1 MLRGTGP
8 TGRMQDSPGHRCAIT
23 AGFLNRNVRRALLFS
38 LIAAVVGPTCG
49 CGFFERDQELPVVAR
64 EATGPRIVVLPFANP
79 GPESDAFFAAGL
91 TEEIEERLGAVPEL
105 IVISDSGGNVIEN
118 SDDATRRIGDELG
131 AEYVLAGTVQRSS
144 EGGADTRLLADFRL
158 VRVND
163 SEVLWSESYDRSM
176 ADVFAVQ
183 ADVAL
188 TVLDRLGV
196 GVQPATRALIE
207 RHATDSLDAYE
218 AYLHGLPNRWSFE
231 LGELGT
237 AGEFFTRAV
246 ELDPNFAS
254 AYVALSENHSQIFH
268 FRGDRSPQR
277 LANAIA
283 AALRALEIQPDLPEG
298 HRALGLYYY
307 WGQRNYK
314 QALSEFSLAAAGRPN
329 DPLIISSIGLVLRR
343 QGRWPEAMDAFLRVR
358 QLDPKDDINAV
369 DLASTCSRMR
379 RYEDGMNYCRRAID
393 LAPEDIFPYILL
405 AKTLRTGQGS
415 IDGAREV
422 LDAMPDKDPVQ
433 QGYSRF
439 EQALY
444 ERDYAAGLAWLA
456 PTVELTSDPISE
468 EIFARELAECEGLVL
483 AGEPAAG
490 VGACDQA
497 RISLERARE
506 ISPVDPAV
514 HAALGWTYALL
525 GEKTSA
531 IASGE
536 RAVEL
541 LPVSADAMAGHSF
554 LVRLAK
560 VYAWS
565 GEPFSAVKTIE
576 KALAMPGWLSVS
588 TLELDPDWDPIRA
601 DPRFQELLR
610 IHRKTD

>member
-1 MLRGTGP
+1 MLRGIGP
-8 TGRMQDSPGHRCAIT
+8 TGQAPDPSRHRSPPRRGR
-23 AGFLNRNVRRALLFS
+23 FENVRRVGLCF
-38 LIAAVVGPTCG
+38 LIAAVVGSSCG
-49 CGFFERDQELPVVAR
+49 CGFFERDEPLPVVSR
-64 EATGPRIVVLPFANP
+64 EVTGPRIVVLPFENA
-79 GPESDAFFAAGL
+79 GPESDAFFADGM
-91 TEEIEERLGAVPEL
+91 TEEIEERLGAVTGL
-105 IVISDSGGNVIEN
+105 IVISDSGGTVTED
-118 SDDATRRIGDELG
+118 SDDAIRRIGDELG
-131 AEYVLAGTVQRSS
+131 AEYVLSGTVQRSS
-144 EGGADTRLLADFRL
+144 AGAAEPRLLAGFSL

-163 SEVLWSESYDRSM
+163 SEVLWSESYDRSP

-196 GVQPATRALIE
+196 DIPSATRAVLE
-207 RHATDSLDAYE
+207 RHTTDNMAAYE
-218 AYLHGLPNRWSFE
+218 AYLQGLPNRWSFE
-231 LGELGT
+231 LRELRT
-237 AGEFFTRAV
+237 AGESFNRAV
-246 ELDPNFAS
+246 ELDPAFAS

-343 QGRWPEAMDAFLRVR
+343 QGRWQEAMDAFIRVR

-369 DLASTCSRMR
+369 DLASTCGRMR
-379 RYEDGMNYCRRAID
+379 RYEDGIKHCRRAID
-393 LAPEDIFPYILL
+393 LAPDDIFPYILL
-405 AKTLRTGQGS
+405 AKTLRTSNGS

-422 LDAMPDKDPVQ
+422 LEAMPDKDPVQ

-444 ERDYAAGLAWLA
+444 ERDYPAALKWLA
-456 PTVELTSDPISE
+456 PTDELTSDPINE
-468 EIFARELAECEGLVL
+468 EIFARQLAECEGRVL

-490 VGACDQA
+490 GGACDQA
-497 RISLERARE
+497 RVLLERARE

-514 HAALGWTYALL
+514 HSALGWSYALL

-560 VYAWS
+560 IYAWS

-576 KALAMPGWLSVS
+576 KALATPGWLSVS
-588 TLELDPDWDPIRA
+588 TLELDPDWDPLRA

-610 IHRKTD
+610 MHRQSD

>member
-1 MLRGTGP
+1 MLRGIRQTGL
-8 TGRMQDSPGHRCAIT
+8 S
-23 AGFLNRNVRRALLFS
+23 LNPSVRRSATPWGVFKAVHRAVSCS
-38 LIAAVVGPTCG
+38 LIAAVVGFSCG
-49 CGFFERDQELPVVAR
+49 CGLFDRNQPAPVVAR
-64 EATGPRIVVLPFANP
+64 DATGPRVVVLPFENSGA
-79 GPESDAFFAAGL
+79 ESDAFFAAGM
-91 TEEIEERLGAVPEL
+91 TEEIEERLAAVTDL
-105 IVISDSGGNVIEN
+105 IVISNSGGTVIED
-118 SDDATRRIGDELG
+118 SDDAIRRIGDELG
-131 AEYVLAGTVQRSS
+131 AEYALAGTVQRTAK
-144 EGGADTRLLADFRL
+144 GGSAQRLLANLRL
-158 VRVND
+158 VRVSD
-163 SEVLWSESYDRSM
+163 SEVLWNESYDRPS
-176 ADVFAVQ
+176 ADVFAIQ

-188 TVLDRLGV
+188 TVVDRLGV
-196 GVQPATRALIE
+196 TIDPATRGLLE
-207 RHATDSLDAYE
+207 RRVTDNMEAYE
-218 AYLHGLPNRWSFE
+218 AYLQGLPNRWSFE
-231 LGELGT
+231 LKELGA
-237 AGEFFTRAV
+237 AGDFFKRAV
-246 ELDPNFAS
+246 ELDPAFAS

-314 QALSEFSLAAAGRPN
+314 QALSEFSQAAAGRPN
-329 DPLIISSIGLVLRR
+329 DPLIISSIGIVLRR
-343 QGRWPEAMDAFLRVR
+343 QGRWQEAMDAFGRVS
-358 QLDPKDDINAV
+358 QLDPKNDINAV
-369 DLASTCSRMR
+369 DLASTCGRMR
-379 RYEDGMNYCRRAID
+379 RYAEGVEHCRRAID
-393 LAPEDIFPYILL
+393 LAPDDIFPYILL
-405 AKTLRTGQGS
+405 AKTLRTANGS

-422 LDAMPDKDPVQ
+422 LEAMPDKDPVQ
-433 QGYSRF
+433 QGYFRF

-444 ERDYAAGLAWLA
+444 ERDYPAALECLA
-456 PTVELTSDPISE
+456 PTEEMTSDPINE
-468 EIFARELAECEGLVL
+468 EIFARQLAECEGRVL

-490 VGACDQA
+490 VVACDQA
-497 RISLERARE
+497 RSSLERARE
-506 ISPVDPAV
+506 IRPVDPAV

-560 VYAWS
+560 IYAWTD
-565 GEPFSAVKTIE
+565 EPYSTVKTIE

-610 IHRKTD
+610 MHRQTD

>member
-1 MLRGTGP
+1 MLRGNGP
-8 TGRMQDSPGHRCAIT
+8 TGHIRDRSRHRSTMALGHFKMI
-23 AGFLNRNVRRALLFS
+23 RRAVLLT
-38 LIAAVVGPTCG
+38 LIAAVVGASSG
-49 CGFFERDQELPVVAR
+49 CGLFERDQPLPAVAR
-64 EATGPRIVVLPFANP
+64 EVTGPRIVVLPFENA
-79 GPESDAFFAAGL
+79 GPESDAFFAAGM
-91 TEEIEERLGAVPEL
+91 TEEIEERLGAVTEL
-105 IVISDSGGNVIEN
+105 TVISDSGGTVVEDR
-118 SDDATRRIGDELG
+118 DDAIRRIGDELG
-131 AEYVLAGTVQRSS
+131 AEYVLAGAVQRTSD
-144 EGGADTRLLADFRL
+144 EGNAPRLLADLRL
-158 VRVND
+158 VRVGD
-163 SEVLWSESYDRSM
+163 SEVLWTESYDRLL

-183 ADVAL
+183 ADVAM
-188 TVLDRLGV
+188 TVIDRLGV
-196 GVQPATRALIE
+196 SVEPATRAVLE
-207 RHATDSLDAYE
+207 RHATDNMEAYE
-218 AYLHGLPNRWSFE
+218 AYLQGLPNRWSFDINE
-231 LGELGT
+231 LVA
-237 AGEFFTRAV
+237 AGDYFNRAV
-246 ELDPNFAS
+246 ELDPTFAS
-254 AYVALSENHSQIFH
+254 AFVALSENHSQIFH

-283 AALRALEIQPDLPEG
+283 TALRALEIQPDLPEG

-343 QGRWPEAMDAFLRVR
+343 QGRWQEAMDAFIRVS

-369 DLASTCSRMR
+369 DMASTCGRMR
-379 RYEDGMNYCRRAID
+379 RYEDGVEHCRRAIA
-393 LAPEDIFPYILL
+393 LAPGDVFPYILL
-405 AKTLRTGQGS
+405 AKTMRTANGS

-422 LDAMPDKDPVQ
+422 LESMPDKDTVQ

-444 ERDYAAGLAWLA
+444 ERDYPAALTWLA
-456 PTVELTSDPISE
+456 PTDELTSDPINE
-468 EIFARELAECEGLVL
+468 EIFARQLAVCEGRIL
-483 AGEPAAG
+483 AGEPADG
-490 VGACDQA
+490 VRACDQA

-506 ISPVDPAV
+506 NSPVDPAV

-560 VYAWS
+560 IYAWS
-565 GEPFSAVKTIE
+565 DEPYAAVKTIE

-588 TLELDPDWDPIRA
+588 TLDLDPDWDPIRT

-610 IHRKTD
+610 MHRQSD

>member
-1 MLRGTGP
+1 MLRGIGP

-23 AGFLNRNVRRALLFS
+23 AGFLDRNVRRALLCS

-49 CGFFERDQELPVVAR
+49 CGFFERDQELAVVAR

-91 TEEIEERLGAVPEL
+91 TEEIEERLGAVTEI
-105 IVISDSGGNVIEN
+105 IVISDSGGNVIED

-207 RHATDSLDAYE
+207 RHSTDSLDAYE

-246 ELDPNFAS
+246 ELDPDFAS

-343 QGRWPEAMDAFLRVR
+343 QGRWPEAMDAFLRVS
-358 QLDPKDDINAV
+358 QLDPK
-369 DLASTCSRMR
+369 R
-379 RYEDGMNYCRRAID
+379 RYQRRRPGLHVRPDASLRGRD
-393 LAPEDIFPYILL
+393 EVLPPRHRPRPRTTSFL
-405 AKTLRTGQGS
+405 TSSWRRSLRTGQRFDRRGTR
-415 IDGAREV
+415 GARG
-422 LDAMPDKDPVQ
+422 DARQGPGATGLFPVRT
-433 QGYSRF
+433 G
-439 EQALY
+439 AL
-444 ERDYAAGLAWLA
+444 RTGLRGWFG
-456 PTVELTSDPISE
+456 V
-468 EIFARELAECEGLVL
+468 
-483 AGEPAAG
+483 
-490 VGACDQA
+490 VGAD
-497 RISLERARE
+497 RG
-506 ISPVDPAV
+506 VD
-514 HAALGWTYALL
+514 L
-525 GEKTSA
+525 
-531 IASGE
+531 
-536 RAVEL
+536 
-541 LPVSADAMAGHSF
+541 
-554 LVRLAK
+554 
-560 VYAWS
+560 
-565 GEPFSAVKTIE
+565 
-576 KALAMPGWLSVS
+576 
-588 TLELDPDWDPIRA
+588 
-601 DPRFQELLR
+601 
-610 IHRKTD
+610 